1 MRSSRARPLVA
12 SLFFALSCGDDG
24 HVQPPLTPLS
34 QGAPIGDCSAIVRS
48 YQPDSAAHH
57 AECSDIE
64 YSTSP
69 PVSGD
74 HYPSWAAY
82 QTYEFPVPLGY
93 LVHDLE
99 HGAVV
104 YFYDCPDGC
113 AEEVAE
119 AQAVIDALADDP
131 RCAPDVRVQV
141 VLVPRPGLGS
151 RWAASAWGY
160 SLNADCFDAAVFEQ
174 FYKEHR
180 GQGPEDLCNQ
190 GVPFSDNPCD

>member
-1 MRSSRARPLVA
+1 MRSSRAAVLVA
-12 SLFFALSCGDDG
+12 SLFLLLSCGEEP
-24 HVQPPLTPLS
+24 HVQPPLSPLS
-34 QGAPIGDCSAIVRS
+34 EGEPLGRCSAVVRS

-57 AECSDIE
+57 AECSEIE
-64 YSTSP
+64 YATSP

-82 QTYEFPVPLGY
+82 QTYSFPVPLGY

-113 AEEVAE
+113 TDELAE
-119 AQAVIDALADDP
+119 AQAMIDALPDDP
-131 RCAPDVRVQV
+131 RCSEDVRVQV
-141 VLVPRPGLGS
+141 ILVPRPGLGS

-160 SLNADCFDAAVFEQ
+160 SLNADCFDAAVFRQ
-174 FYKEHR
+174 FYRDHH

-190 GVPFSDNPCD
+190 GVAYPKDPCD